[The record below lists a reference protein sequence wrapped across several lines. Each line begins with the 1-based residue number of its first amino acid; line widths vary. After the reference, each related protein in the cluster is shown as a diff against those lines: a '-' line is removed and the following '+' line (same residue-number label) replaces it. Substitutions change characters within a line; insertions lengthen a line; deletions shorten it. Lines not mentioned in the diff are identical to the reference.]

1 MILNSSGKL
10 GGNSID
16 FHHTNMSNET
26 LNKRDL
32 NDLGYYG
39 PKYTWANN
47 QSDNDH
53 INERLDRFCAS
64 SNWILYFPRFT
75 NTHLLTYTFDHNPI
89 MLEFYT
95 TSECYNAQSFKKI
108 HRFEQL
114 WAYDK
119 DSIQIVKNSWNTMT
133 GTITKKL
140 HFTLDQLH
148 KWGIDKY
155 GHIPNQIKTR
165 QAKLATLKNDIPTH
179 DCIIKIKD
187 METNQDEL

>member
-1 MILNSSGKL
+1 MNISWFSTRVYGNPYYSQKHLICEAILELYHQRYNPKWFIFEDFNLILNSSQKL
-10 GGNSID
+10 RGNSID

-26 LNKRDL
+26 LNNCDL
-32 NDLGYYG
+32 NDLGYYR

-64 SNWILYFPRFT
+64 SNWILYFPKFT
-75 NTHLLTYTFDHNPI
+75 NTHLLRYTFDHNPI

-95 TSECYNAQSFKKI
+95 ASECYNAQSFKKI

-119 DSIQIVKNSWNTMT
+119 DIIQIVKNDWNTMT
-133 GTITKKL
+133 GTSTKK
-140 HFTLDQLH
+140 
-148 KWGIDKY
+148 
-155 GHIPNQIKTR
+155 
-165 QAKLATLKNDIPTH
+165 
-179 DCIIKIKD
+179 
-187 METNQDEL
+187 